1 MKTEMLIKT
10 ECRLV
15 LGIDDERE
23 DRRLGAYGAR
33 DGIDDQRG
41 PEPLS
46 PKLLIDREPADKARR
61 ENGITGQSPGLLRKQ
76 FAERQAGRGE
86 GVVAGDPARLIER
99 HEAIA
104 HAAPNILG
112 SQFPQVAVERRC
124 PAAKRR
130 AVVGRAEPLDD
141 KAFSQRLL

>member
-1 MKTEMLIKT
+1 MKTEMLIKA

-15 LGIDDERE
+15 LGIDDEGE

-46 PKLLIDREPADKARR
+46 SKLLIDREPADKARR
-61 ENGITGQSPGLLRKQ
+61 ENGITGQSPGLLREQ
-76 FAERQAGRGE
+76 FAERQACRGE
-86 GVVAGDPARLIER
+86 GVIAGDLARLIER

-104 HAAPNILG
+104 HPAPNVLG
-112 SQFPQVAVERRC
+112 CQFPQIAVERRC

-130 AVVGRAEPLDD
+130 AVVRRAEPLDRE
-141 KAFSQRLL
+141 AFSQCLP

>member
-1 MKTEMLIKT
+1 MKSEMLIKT
-10 ECRLV
+10 DCRLI

-33 DGIDDQRG
+33 DGIDDQRS

-61 ENGITGQSPGLLRKQ
+61 ENGIAGQSPGLLREQ
-76 FAERQAGRGE
+76 FSERQACGGE
-86 GVVAGDPARLIER
+86 GVVTGDPARLIER
-99 HEAIA
+99 DKAIA
-104 HAAPNILG
+104 HSTANILG
-112 SQFPQVAVERRC
+112 CQFPQIAVERRC

-130 AVVGRAEPLDD
+130 AVV
-141 KAFSQRLL
+141 